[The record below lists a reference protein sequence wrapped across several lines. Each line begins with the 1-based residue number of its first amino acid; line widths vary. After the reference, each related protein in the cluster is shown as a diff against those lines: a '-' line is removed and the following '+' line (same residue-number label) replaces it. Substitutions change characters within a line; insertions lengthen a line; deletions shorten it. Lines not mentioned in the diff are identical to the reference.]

1 MQTGTKGRCISLIS
15 GNNSRKAVLTIEAAA
30 VLPFFACFLV
40 FVLYFFRILQ
50 VHAGVA
56 QALQYTGRR
65 MAAECSL
72 SGQAADKETKP
83 DGKEPVGEEM
93 EPVGKETEPV
103 GSRQTG
109 IAERL
114 KAELF
119 FTKQL
124 KKQNCPLQYITHG
137 ISGISLLQSDFS
149 GNYIELRA
157 VYRMQFPLRL
167 PRKLEYRIV
176 QVQKCRKWTGLQPGQ
191 DTQDDDTWLYYTEYG
206 TVYHAS
212 RSCTHL
218 DLSIRGVSYAQ
229 AGSLRNSSGGKY
241 HKCEKCGSSASGHGM
256 VYITSYGDRYHG
268 SLTCSGLKRS
278 IYMIRRSQASDKR
291 MCSKCGG

>member
-1 MQTGTKGRCISLIS
+1 MLFPTQAGTKGRCISLTF

-72 SGQAADKETKP
+72 SGQAAEKEP
-83 DGKEPVGEEM
+83 EQDGKEPEQD
-93 EPVGKETEPV
+93 
-103 GSRQTG
+103 GSRNTG

-124 KKQNCPLQYITHG
+124 KKQNCPLQYVTHG

-157 VYRMQFPLRL
+157 VYWMQFPLRL

-176 QVQKCRKWTGLQPGQ
+176 QVQKCRKWTGFQPGQ

-241 HKCEKCGSSASGHGM
+241 HKCEKCGSSASGQGM

>member
-1 MQTGTKGRCISLIS
+1 MQTGTKGRCISLTS

-191 DTQDDDTWLYYTEYG
+191 DTQGDDTWLYYTEYG